1 MRPSFKQGSPLADRI
16 GGGTGVMGSS
26 YAGKTLQ
33 HLPYD
38 VVGPNWQNLR
48 QVDLMSAELHEN
60 LNAK

>member
-48 QVDLMSAELHEN
+48 HVDLM
-60 LNAK
+60 